1 MLQNCNVSNV
11 ILDDKNRLIFLNIH
25 ELTLIWFCWHVH
37 IHKMSPCRC
46 LSFGSVF
53 FLFFN
58 SLVSQPNRVIRRYPG
73 INICG
78 KFFMLHKAERLP
90 FTSSLPVSLAALI
103 SSRSILSQSCHDK
116 NVVIEDFIPEFFHSI
131 FVQTSCN
138 KIFVH
143 YGTTRIGTLSR
154 NSICLK
160 MINHQCYA
168 FD

>member
-1 MLQNCNVSNV
+1 MW
-11 ILDDKNRLIFLNIH
+11 KH
-25 ELTLIWFCWHVH
+25 
-37 IHKMSPCRC
+37 
-46 LSFGSVF
+46 
-53 FLFFN
+53 
-58 SLVSQPNRVIRRYPG
+58 
-73 INICG
+73 
-78 KFFMLHKAERLP
+78 FMLHKAQRLP

-116 NVVIEDFIPEFFHSI
+116 NVVIEDFIPEFFYSI
-131 FVQTSCN
+131 FVQTSCD

-168 FD
+168 FYSYNYQTLWICYMNLISNYSSKCIPYMVTGYNCVNFRISSTW

>member
-1 MLQNCNVSNV
+1 MW
-11 ILDDKNRLIFLNIH
+11 KH
-25 ELTLIWFCWHVH
+25 
-37 IHKMSPCRC
+37 
-46 LSFGSVF
+46 
-53 FLFFN
+53 
-58 SLVSQPNRVIRRYPG
+58 
-73 INICG
+73 
-78 KFFMLHKAERLP
+78 FMLHKAQRLP

-116 NVVIEDFIPEFFHSI
+116 NVVIEDFIPEFFYSI

-168 FD
+168 LIVCNFIHTTIKHYESVICIWFQITVLSVCHTWLQVTIV

>member
-1 MLQNCNVSNV
+1 MPHKKCFSNTSPLCTSKMV
-11 ILDDKNRLIFLNIH
+11 TNPRILADKNRLIFLNIH

-78 KFFMLHKAERLP
+78 NILCYIRHKDYPSHPLYQFPLP
-90 FTSSLPVSLAALI
+90 HWYHQDPFYRKVATI
-103 SSRSILSQSCHDK
+103 
-116 NVVIEDFIPEFFHSI
+116 
-131 FVQTSCN
+131 
-138 KIFVH
+138 
-143 YGTTRIGTLSR
+143 
-154 NSICLK
+154 K
-160 MINHQCYA
+160 MW
-168 FD
+168 